1 MYFCTRNFEMNII
14 TRLEKKFYKS
24 IMNRCK
30 RCIELFLYCWLLIIS
45 LTSCVYDDYSSCPP
59 KDGRRLVRINVDWR
73 LFDKEVPTGMTV
85 MVFPWSGGAPH
96 TALTNDI
103 THADFFLEPGKYHV
117 LVFNQSTTEFGTLE
131 FQGMDSYETARA
143 LVLHTTSRWYS
154 RGDNEL
160 IGVEPEWLASDKLD
174 EFDVSG
180 DFSEVTLTPRNVL
193 SHIQVSVK
201 VPSIGYL
208 RYVRGSLTGIS
219 EGFLLGQGKPLQ
231 SKVTY
236 LLETWTKS
244 VDENDATL
252 GTLKASV
259 KCFGLSE
266 TTHPDAED
274 NQLSLSALLI
284 DNKTQI
290 DHQFVVG
297 DKFQKDENSSELG
310 YSVSLHV
317 DVKLPKPLPEVEPSE
332 GSSGGFDVTIQ
343 DWGKPEDIDMEL

>member
-1 MYFCTRNFEMNII
+1 M
-14 TRLEKKFYKS
+14 
-24 IMNRCK
+24 K
-30 RCIELFLYCWLLIIS
+30 RCINRFMLCWLLTI
-45 LTSCVYDDYSSCPP
+45 LFASCIYDDYSDCPQESDR
-59 KDGRRLVRINVDWR
+59 KMVRINVDWH

-85 MVFPWSGGAPH
+85 MVFPWSGGAPQ
-96 TALTNDI
+96 TVLTNEI
-103 THADFFLEPGKYHV
+103 THADFSLEPGKYRI
-117 LVFNQSTTEFGTLE
+117 LVFNQSTTEFGTLD

-143 LVLHTTSRWYS
+143 VVQHTTSRWYL

-174 EFDVSG
+174 EFEVSG
-180 DFSEVTLTPRNVL
+180 DFSEATLTPRNVL

-208 RYVRGSLTGIS
+208 RSARGSLTGIS

-252 GTLKASV
+252 GTLKTSV
-259 KCFGLSE
+259 KCFGLPE
-266 TTHPDAED
+266 TAHLDAE
-274 NQLSLSALLI
+274 NNKLSLSALLI

-297 DKFQKDENSSELG
+297 DKFQKDENSSEQGKRIKLRCPPKVLTG
-310 YSVSLHV
+310 TLHPSL
-317 DVKLPKPLPEVEPSE
+317 PSIF
-332 GSSGGFDVTIQ
+332 SG
-343 DWGKPEDIDMEL
+343 